1 MKSTLTLEDTPQ
13 GLSATLTWSD
23 NDITDNPAH
32 SLSMLLMAQFAEV
45 MKQHARVGAIRLEK
59 E

>member
-13 GLSATLTWSD
+13 GVSATLIWTD
-23 NDITDNPAH
+23 NDTTDHPAN
-32 SLSMLLMAQFAEV
+32 SLSMMLMAQLTEHIKLSA
-45 MKQHARVGAIRLEK
+45 KAGAIRLEK